1 MGWLLCIIGILGI
14 VADGGHLSLES
25 VVTQA
30 WTLPVIVAGLV
41 ILLLKRNAL
50 AYWAALMVGGG
61 WLYLAS
67 TTYLDTGKWI
77 VDGEILAFALVLCG
91 ILFSARTIAVN
102 DVRVLELCL
111 LGLVVWGALL
121 WSQQDG
127 LEYENVR
134 ELVTRY
140 HEHLPRVSE
149 IALASAC
156 MLGTIWVLHRLRS
169 ENIAIRAHL
178 VMSAGLLC
186 VATELAWSWA
196 APFWRSQVLLI
207 GGVLAILGLATYL
220 VSCFAQ
226 KRYMVVIFVSLLI
239 GIGGMVAL
247 TTWQVRLQATALH
260 LELANIFMIGMI
272 LVAAAAMTTGFVD
285 GVFSTTVDDD
295 WILPSLFVKTSIAA
309 WIGIAATVLTL
320 VSIAKFEM
328 SSFGSGML
336 TLLAAAGCMLFFLSL
351 WAAVLLIADMSIATA
366 IPENAGL
373 LDLWLTVAIKGPR
386 DFGYGPSLAFGGIV
400 LIAVLGILP
409 EWGVFPFLRLVAAAL
424 LIVGLT
430 SMSSSIMCRIQE
442 ANAEKYAADP
452 TPHRLEHMANQVR
465 LVPIGVAAG
474 ATAVTLM
481 FVVTADI
488 WLLIRIVLALL
499 TSVGFVVAAIPLLYA
514 LAAPPLRRLDI
525 TLNDL
530 SDWYW
535 FAGWPTGSDML
546 KALRTTD
553 DSTTVARLFAN
564 GSAIGL
570 CVGVLSIVFSA
581 AFELYVVLEMILVG
595 VAVLGIASTL
605 AMGWLMFDRISFIE
619 AGDLLARTRSFTHSK
634 RSTFRLLPEFQQVG
648 SDDGGPA

>member
-1 MGWLLCIIGILGI
+1 MIGILGI
-14 VADGGHLSLES
+14 VADGGDLSLES

-67 TTYLDTGKWI
+67 TTYLDTNKWI
-77 VDGEILAFALVLCG
+77 VDGEILAFAFVLCG
-91 ILFSARTIAVN
+91 IMFSARNIAVN
-102 DVRVLELCL
+102 HVKIFELCL
-111 LGLVVWGALL
+111 LGLAVWGALL
-121 WSQQDG
+121 WSQEDG
-127 LEYENVR
+127 LEYDNVR

-140 HEHLPRVSE
+140 QEYLPRVSE
-149 IALASAC
+149 IALEFSC
-156 MLGTIWVLHRLRS
+156 VLGAIWVLHRLRD
-169 ENIAIRAHL
+169 ENIAIRAQL
-178 VMSAGLLC
+178 LMSSGLLL
-186 VATELAWSWA
+186 VATESAWSWA
-196 APFWRSQVLLI
+196 SPFWRSQVLLI
-207 GGVLAILGLATYL
+207 GGVVAILGLATYL

-226 KRYMVVIFVSLLI
+226 QRYMVAVFVSLLI
-239 GIGGMVAL
+239 GIGSMVAL

-260 LELANIFMIGMI
+260 LEWANIFMVGMI

-285 GVFSTTVDDD
+285 GVFSATADDD

-309 WIGIAATVLTL
+309 WIGIATTVLTL
-320 VSIAKFEM
+320 MSIAKFEM
-328 SSFGSGML
+328 SSLGSGML

-366 IPENAGL
+366 MPEDAGL
-373 LDLWLTVAIKGPR
+373 LDLWLAVIIKGPR
-386 DFGYGPSLAFGGIV
+386 DAGYGPSLAFGGIV

-409 EWGVFPFLRLVAAAL
+409 EWGVFPILRLAAAAL
-424 LIVGLT
+424 LVVGLT
-430 SMSSSIMCRIQE
+430 SMSSSIMRRVAE
-442 ANAEKYAADP
+442 ANADKCAGDP
-452 TPHRLEHMANQVR
+452 NPHRREHMANQVY
-465 LVPIGVAAG
+465 LVPTGVAAG

-481 FVVTADI
+481 FIVTADT

-499 TSVGFVVAAIPLLYA
+499 ASVGFVVAAIPLLYA
-514 LAAPPLRRLDI
+514 LAAPPLRRLNI
-525 TLNDL
+525 TFNDL
-530 SDWYW
+530 GDWYW
-535 FAGWPTGSDML
+535 FTGWPTGGDML

-581 AFELYVVLEMILVG
+581 AFELYVVIEMILVG

-634 RSTFRLLPEFQQVG
+634 RSTFRLLPEFQQTGSGREG
-648 SDDGGPA
+648 SD